1 MSIKPNIIV
10 AGLCKNNASYLKK
23 IFDNLDNIISIA
35 SETAFI
41 FLENDSLDDT
51 KNELEKWGKDKNN
64 FRLITINDLDKVIPI
79 RTVRLE
85 LLRNL
90 YVEIIKKDDNLL
102 KYDLLMVIDM
112 DDAFCYPINQSVVL
126 ESINFIM
133 SKNEN
138 AAIFSNQIGIYYDM
152 WALRHKTICNVDIW
166 EEVFD
171 YVREKK
177 VTDAEAFNATF
188 QRKIFSI
195 NIDNNIFEVDS
206 AFGGYGIYKL
216 NYIINNKS
224 PYLGSKVKI
233 LELEPNINICRWSI
247 CEHVNFHHGIQNQGG
262 KLFINPKMIT
272 GEYKSIEFP
281 AYGYRN
287 MIF

>member
-102 KYDLLMVIDM
+102 NSC
-112 DDAFCYPINQSVVL
+112 FFINNHMAHQ
-126 ESINFIM
+126 
-133 SKNEN
+133 K
-138 AAIFSNQIGIYYDM
+138 IYYD
-152 WALRHKTICNVDIW
+152 A
-166 EEVFD
+166 
-171 YVREKK
+171 
-177 VTDAEAFNATF
+177 
-188 QRKIFSI
+188 I
-195 NIDNNIFEVDS
+195 NIPN
-206 AFGGYGIYKL
+206 G
-216 NYIINNKS
+216 NY
-224 PYLGSKVKI
+224 
-233 LELEPNINICRWSI
+233 
-247 CEHVNFHHGIQNQGG
+247 
-262 KLFINPKMIT
+262 T
-272 GEYKSIEFP
+272 G
-281 AYGYRN
+281 N
-287 MIF
+287 